1 MRFVTCR
8 LPDGVEDPAI
18 LSQDGTQVWPLS
30 WLGLSYETL
39 SDAIP
44 FLTPQVRFG
53 LQLAISGIPALPVEA
68 VTLQSPI
75 PCPAQDV
82 VCLGIN
88 YMAHSDEAEKYSADA
103 FSTQHQDAIYFSKRV
118 SRAVPDGG
126 FIEAHTDLVQKL
138 DYECELAV
146 VLGKDAKDVPAGQT
160 KDYVFGYT
168 ILNDVSARDVQTAHK
183 QWYFGKSLDGF
194 TPMGPC
200 IVTADEFDTYP
211 PALPIRS
218 RVNGELR
225 QDSNTKLQIL
235 DIDHVIHELSQGMT
249 LKAGTIIATGTPAG
263 VGMGMDP
270 PQFLKPGD
278 TVNGAIR
285 PPKEGEKYSP
295 LVRVNEINGLAPEYI
310 RDRVQFEFM
319 TPLFP
324 SEKFCLT
331 GNGHNSLSNRVIDL
345 FSPIGKGQRGLIVAQ
360 PKTGKTVLMQSII
373 NAIADNHPEVYII
386 VLLIDER
393 PEEVT
398 EMARNS
404 KAEVVAS
411 TFDEQA
417 SRHVKVAEMVLDK
430 AKRMVESGHDVVIFL
445 DSITRLAR
453 AYNSVQPASG
463 KVLSGGV
470 DANALH
476 KPKRFFGAAR
486 NTEEKGSLTIIA
498 TALIDT
504 GSKMD
509 EVIFEEFKGT
519 GNMELQLDRK
529 LANKRVY
536 PAVDVIASGT
546 RREDLLL
553 PRDVM
558 NRTWVLRKYLSDMT
572 PVEAM
577 EFLQKQMGLTD
588 TNEEFLATMNH

>member
-53 LQLAISGIPALPVEA
+53 LQLAISGIPALPVET

-138 DYECELAV
+138 DYEC
-146 VLGKDAKDVPAGQT
+146 
-160 KDYVFGYT
+160 
-168 ILNDVSARDVQTAHK
+168 VSARDVQTAHK

-225 QDSNTKLQIL
+225 QDSNTKLQIF

-270 PQFLKPGD
+270 PQFLRPGD
-278 TVNGAIR
+278 TVQCEI
-285 PPKEGEKYSP
+285 EGIGT
-295 LVRVNEINGLAPEYI
+295 LTNTVR
-310 RDRVQFEFM
+310 
-319 TPLFP
+319 
-324 SEKFCLT
+324 
-331 GNGHNSLSNRVIDL
+331 
-345 FSPIGKGQRGLIVAQ
+345 
-360 PKTGKTVLMQSII
+360 
-373 NAIADNHPEVYII
+373 
-386 VLLIDER
+386 
-393 PEEVT
+393 
-398 EMARNS
+398 
-404 KAEVVAS
+404 
-411 TFDEQA
+411 
-417 SRHVKVAEMVLDK
+417 
-430 AKRMVESGHDVVIFL
+430 
-445 DSITRLAR
+445 
-453 AYNSVQPASG
+453 
-463 KVLSGGV
+463 
-470 DANALH
+470 
-476 KPKRFFGAAR
+476 
-486 NTEEKGSLTIIA
+486 
-498 TALIDT
+498 
-504 GSKMD
+504 
-509 EVIFEEFKGT
+509 
-519 GNMELQLDRK
+519 
-529 LANKRVY
+529 
-536 PAVDVIASGT
+536 
-546 RREDLLL
+546 
-553 PRDVM
+553 
-558 NRTWVLRKYLSDMT
+558 
-572 PVEAM
+572 
-577 EFLQKQMGLTD
+577 
-588 TNEEFLATMNH
+588 